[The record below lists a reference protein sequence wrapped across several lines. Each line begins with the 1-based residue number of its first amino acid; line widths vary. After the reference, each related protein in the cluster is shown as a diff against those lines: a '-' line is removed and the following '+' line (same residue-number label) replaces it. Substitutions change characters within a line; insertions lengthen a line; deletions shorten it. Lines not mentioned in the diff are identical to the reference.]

1 MLMLDSATRLLSY
14 AKDGLPMLVVGDW
27 SGATAY
33 GYGEQS
39 ENKKIESAV
48 AQLLKQKSIV
58 IVATRADMEAGIAK
72 LGVARRNILQ
82 SMSTSIFASG

>member
-1 MLMLDSATRLLSY
+1 MGFKGDSFASGATVLTLDSATKLLSY
-14 AKDGLPMLVVGDW
+14 AKYGLPMLVVGDW

-39 ENKKIESAV
+39 ENKQIESAV

-58 IVATRADMEAGIAK
+58 NGASRADMGY
-72 LGVARRNILQ
+72 G
-82 SMSTSIFASG
+82 SWDC